1 MCVLHICYRI
11 KERKNKKYTYIYIWN
26 INREQKENRIN
37 PSTVKSL
44 FSKKQQ
50 QEYDVKDNWVKYNW
64 IKIFILNLIMNNKII
79 KIY

>member
-1 MCVLHICYRI
+1 M
-11 KERKNKKYTYIYIWN
+11 
-26 INREQKENRIN
+26 
-37 PSTVKSL
+37 KSL
-44 FSKKQQ
+44 FSKEQQ